1 MPWFLGL
8 SGGLLFVVAPFAAVP
23 VFGFLKAIGSA
34 HFGNKDDSLRG
45 LPIFFWGLS
54 SGNLDALLRESFF
67 PLSVGFVFWFDVA
80 HQSSLRFLIL
90 EFSRFSK
97 LGYC

>member
-45 LPIFFWGLS
+45 LPIFFWGFH
-54 SGNLDALLRESFF
+54 RE
-67 PLSVGFVFWFDVA
+67 
-80 HQSSLRFLIL
+80 I
-90 EFSRFSK
+90 
-97 LGYC
+97 